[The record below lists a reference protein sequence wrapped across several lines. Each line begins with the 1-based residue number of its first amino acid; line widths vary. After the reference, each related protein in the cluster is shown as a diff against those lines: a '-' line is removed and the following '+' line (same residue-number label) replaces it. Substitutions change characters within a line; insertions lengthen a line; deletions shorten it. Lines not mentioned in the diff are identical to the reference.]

1 MRTSISDYEMD
12 RAWTK
17 GAEAEGLTVEAAA
30 KAKRPG
36 AEDVP
41 VTKSKV
47 VEAEDKP
54 TPKKAT
60 ARTKA
65 K

>member
-17 GAEAEGLTVEAAA
+17 GDEAEGVTVEAAA

-36 AEDVP
+36 SEDHP

-47 VEAEDKP
+47 VETDDKP
-54 TPKKAT
+54 APKKST
-60 ARTKA
+60 ARSKA

>member
-12 RAWTK
+12 RAWTV
-17 GAEAEGLTVEAAA
+17 GPEADGVDVEAAA

-36 AEDVP
+36 VEDHP

-54 TPKKAT
+54 EPKKTT
-60 ARTKA
+60 ARSKA

>member
-1 MRTSISDYEMD
+1 MRTSISDYEIN

-17 GAEAEGLTVEAAA
+17 GAEADGQDVESAA
-30 KAKRPG
+30 KAKPPTG
-36 AEDVP
+36 EP

-54 TPKKAT
+54 EPKKTT
-60 ARTKA
+60 ARSKA